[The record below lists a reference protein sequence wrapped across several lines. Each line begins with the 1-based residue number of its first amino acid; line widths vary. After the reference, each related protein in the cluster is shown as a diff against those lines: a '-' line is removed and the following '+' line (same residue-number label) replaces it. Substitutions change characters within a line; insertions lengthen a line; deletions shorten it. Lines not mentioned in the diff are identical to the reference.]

1 MHILIRHLVLSFLS
15 FSPAAALSYAFKR
28 LDADISLEAQ
38 APFSNDLE
46 KTAAIQVRRQAFCVS
61 LALYKHTVFKHVYH
75 FFAQTAFAGCTA
87 CVAHVGPDGIHV
99 ANVGD
104 CRAVLGVQEVDGSLG
119 ALPLSWDHNSDNE
132 AEVERIRA
140 LHPSSEQ
147 DTVVTDGRLLGVSTL
162 HNNNPRV
169 AP

>member
-1 MHILIRHLVLSFLS
+1 MCTI
-15 FSPAAALSYAFKR
+15 
-28 LDADISLEAQ
+28 
-38 APFSNDLE
+38 
-46 KTAAIQVRRQAFCVS
+46 
-61 LALYKHTVFKHVYH
+61 

-140 LHPSSEQ
+140 LHPSSER